1 MLDVETKSQTML
13 DLLAVRPQHLRS
25 VQIERDYADPSASSH
40 YVVTPFVD
48 TIFDRVGHSLQ
59 FCSTE
64 RAWRL
69 TGDYGSGKSSFMLAF
84 ARYAA
89 RATDMLPAALRGRNA
104 PVRLEPVLVVG
115 EREPIGLSLVRALR
129 QLVARNARKLP
140 KALTKQLHASETLG
154 ATALLELVR
163 SIGNWVRSEHIA
175 AGLLIVFDEL
185 GKNLEFAAA
194 SPEDGDL
201 QLLQDLAET
210 AARSGAAP
218 LVVVAVL
225 HQAVTAYARDLSSV
239 DRREWEKVSGRFE
252 EIVFAPPLEQGAA
265 LVAAALG
272 LNQADLPQTIAER
285 AEAQMRLAVHA
296 GWYGPGANRGSL
308 ELLAPALAPFD
319 AFTLPILSRL
329 LRRYGQNERSLF
341 SFLSSSEPSGLLAH
355 AGRALAQYQP
365 YRLHHLYDYLAQ
377 NLSGALAS
385 GVSGVRWNLIEA
397 VVRSAT
403 AQSPLERNVLKT
415 VGLINLLDDPGFS
428 LTPELLV
435 SLISDDLDRDEALA
449 AVRRLK
455 DDSRILYDRG
465 AGGGLCLWPHT
476 SVDLAEA
483 FEQGLAVAA
492 QQSDV
497 IAALRPVLPTE
508 PLIARRHYVETGT
521 MRHFELR
528 YVPFAALGAALKAP
542 LSDQADG
549 QLLVALTRNQRER
562 DKALAL
568 IAAHD
573 AWPKT
578 LVVGVPPAVGDL
590 APLLRDL
597 DAWTW
602 VANETPTLSG
612 DRLAREEV
620 VRQIAIAEDRLRR
633 ALVAL
638 VDFKG
643 NNSVATRW
651 IYRGEPLDVRSG
663 RQLTE
668 ALSDVC
674 DTAFKK
680 APIVI
685 NELLNRRQLSSAAA
699 RARTV
704 LIEALAQAA
713 DKPLLGLDEMH
724 MPPEMAAYLSILQ
737 AGNVHVWRDERW
749 QIVRPSPDLLN
760 LAPALDCIGDLLRRE
775 EDRRV
780 PFSEVAAALRGPDYG
795 IRDGLIPLLVAVYLA
810 AYWHHTAV
818 YEEGTYLEQ
827 VGGPEFM
834 RMLKEPEFFTLQH
847 CAVEGVRTA
856 VFKRLANVVGVPQAA
871 ESPDLL
877 DVVRPLMQ
885 FVARLPDHARRTRNL
900 SVTAASVR
908 NVLMRVQDPS
918 AMLFRDLPRA
928 CGLEP
933 FSSDEAVDDA
943 RLDEFVSAISKSV
956 HDLHAAYP
964 ALLERI
970 AEAVARTTESS
981 TGIETLQ
988 LALTR
993 RAAPLMDSV
1002 VEPELKSFVLRLA
1015 DENLTPKAWL
1025 ESIASFLA
1033 RKPPERWAE
1042 PDEREF
1048 HHRLKLLSRRFIR
1061 VEAAHK
1067 ESLTLEC
1074 EPGETVYR
1082 LVITAGD
1089 GRELEDLLRGQ
1100 ADDATVA
1107 ALEDEFGALIDKHG
1121 RAGMLAVTR
1130 ALLMRS
1136 GDISTA
1142 SDEPDLDHSK

>member
-1 MLDVETKSQTML
+1 MVELDTKPRTML
-13 DLLAVRPQHLRS
+13 DLLEIRSQHLRS

-40 YVVTPFVD
+40 YVVTPFVASV
-48 TIFDRVGHSLQ
+48 FDRVAQSLQ

-89 RATDMLPAALRGRNA
+89 RATATLPPVLRDRGDA

-115 EREPIGLSLVRALR
+115 EREPIALSLTRALR
-129 QLVARNARKLP
+129 HMVTRTGRALP
-140 KALTKQLHASETLG
+140 RALAKSLKAGDALG
-154 ATALLELVR
+154 AAELLELVR
-163 SIGNWVRSEHIA
+163 AIGDWLRAEELAS
-175 AGLLIVFDEL
+175 GLLLVFDEL
-185 GKNLEFAAA
+185 GKNLEFAAS
-194 SPEDGDL
+194 SPDDGDL
-201 QLLQDLAET
+201 QLLQDLAEA

-272 LNQADLPQTIAER
+272 VDQAQLESGLVTQAET
-285 AEAQMRLAVHA
+285 QMRLAVEA
-296 GWYGPGANRGSL
+296 GWYSHGANLASL
-308 ELLAPALAPFD
+308 EALAPALAPFD
-319 AFTLPILSRL
+319 AFTLPVLSRL

-341 SFLSSSEPSGLLAH
+341 SFLSSSEPGGLLAH
-355 AGRALAQYQP
+355 AGRALEHYRP
-365 YRLHHLYDYLAQ
+365 YRLHDLYDYLAQ
-377 NLSGALAS
+377 NLSGALA
-385 GVSGVRWNLIEA
+385 GGANGIRWNLVEG
-397 VVRSAT
+397 VVRSAA
-403 AQSPLERNVLKT
+403 AQSVLEQDVLKA

-428 LTPELLV
+428 LTPALLV
-435 SLISDDLDRDEALA
+435 SVIADDMDRAEALA
-449 AVRRLK
+449 AVQRLK

-483 FEQGLAVAA
+483 FEQGVAAAA

-497 IAALRPVLPTE
+497 ITALRPVLPTE
-508 PLIARRHYVETGT
+508 PLVARRHYVETGT
-521 MRHFELR
+521 MRHFEVR
-528 YVPFAALGAALKAP
+528 YVPLAALSNALAAP
-542 LSDQADG
+542 LPKDADG

-562 DKALAL
+562 DETLTV
-568 IAAHD
+568 IGSHD

-597 DAWTW
+597 DAWNW
-602 VANETPTLSG
+602 VANETPALSG

-620 VRQIAIAEDRLRR
+620 GRQIALAEDRLRR

-638 VDFKG
+638 IDFKG
-643 NNSVATRW
+643 NSSVATSW
-651 IYRGEPLDVRSG
+651 FYGGTPLEVRSG

-674 DTAFKK
+674 DAAFQN
-680 APIVI
+680 APIVT

-704 LIEALAQAA
+704 LIEALAQAS
-713 DKPLLGLDEMH
+713 DKPLLGLDETH
-724 MPPEMAAYLSILQ
+724 MPPEMAAYLSILR
-737 AGNVHVWRDERW
+737 AGNIHVWRDERW
-749 QIVRPSPDLLN
+749 QIVRPSPDPLN
-760 LAPALDCIGDLLRRE
+760 LAPALDRIGDLLRRE

-780 PFSEVAAALRGPDYG
+780 PFAEVAEALRGPGYG
-795 IRDGLIPLLVAVYLA
+795 IRDGLIPLLVSIYLA

-834 RMLKEPEFFTLQH
+834 RVLKEPEFFTLQH

-856 VFKRLANVVGVPQAA
+856 VFKRLASVVGVPQMAD
-871 ESPDLL
+871 SPDLL

-900 SVTAASVR
+900 TVTTASVR

-933 FSSDEAVDDA
+933 FSADEPVDDA
-943 RLDEFVSAISKSV
+943 RLDAFVTAISKSV

-964 ALLERI
+964 ALLDRI
-970 AEAVARTTESS
+970 AEALGRATESTAS
-981 TGIETLQ
+981 IDTLQ

-993 RAAPLMDSV
+993 RAGPLLEAIA
-1002 VEPELKSFVLRLA
+1002 EPELKSFALRLA
-1015 DENLTPKAWL
+1015 DDKLTPKPWL

-1048 HHRLKLLSRRFIR
+1048 HHRLRLLARRFIR
-1061 VEAAHK
+1061 VEAAHRD
-1067 ESLTLEC
+1067 SLTLEC
-1074 EPGETVYR
+1074 APGEAVYR

-1100 ADDATVA
+1100 ADDANVT
-1107 ALEDEFGALIDKHG
+1107 ALEKQLRALIDMHG
-1121 RAGMLAVTR
+1121 RAGMLAMAR
-1130 ALLMRS
+1130 ALLARTDES
-1136 GDISTA
+1136 PVA
-1142 SDEPDLDHSK
+1142 SDV